1 MIPYNSEER
10 ARWRKRRRTIRR
22 ITVAAECLAIV
33 AILAAGAMFIGTKI
47 KHAAGNSQNAA
58 SGAATASN
66 QASTEEINLT
76 DNSSQSQAA
85 SETASP
91 ETPAESLLSRAS
103 ALAAGY
109 DYDKAISLLQEDAQ
123 TASLPEVQSAI
134 AQYETIRQSLVRT
147 PISQVTHVFF
157 HSLIVDPAKAFDG
170 QSDQDGYNQVMT
182 TVDEFKK
189 ILQTMYDKGYVL
201 VRLHD
206 LACETTDETG
216 KTVMKAGDIMLPEG
230 KIPFVMS
237 QDDLCYYPYMDGD
250 GFASRIVI
258 GEDGKPTCEMILEDG
273 TAVTGSYDLVPILE
287 DFIQEHPDFSYRGAR
302 AVLAFTGYEGILGYR
317 TAASYADSPTYEQDR
332 QEAAK
337 VAQCLK
343 DHGWELASHSWGHL
357 DLGTVEWDRFK
368 TDTDKWETEVDSLIG
383 PTDIILYPFGADVV
397 FNANAFVSQYCA
409 HKDTEIASISK
420 EDMEALL
427 TANKDKLYSFAFTDE
442 EREIPPE
449 QGDEDSG
456 ETIHETIRIY
466 TISYNGE
473 AYFAD
478 QVFHLSDDQKLLA
491 SQYAQNLTV
500 LLGDGIYQG
509 LSETEFSAMGLSY
522 DGVIFA
528 DGETQVVYYNQ
539 LDERWK
545 YSPYGTDTIGGYA
558 CGPTAMAIVI
568 SSLTS
573 ETIDPP
579 HMAQW
584 AYEHGYWCSGN
595 GSYRSLIPGAAQ
607 AWSLSVDGCTA
618 SEPQRIIDALA
629 EGKLV
634 VALMTKGH
642 FTSSGH
648 FIVLRG
654 CTSDGKILVAD
665 PSSYKRSEKSWDM
678 SIILNEASKRAGS
691 GGPFWIIGN

>member
-1 MIPYNSEER
+1 MTSD
-10 ARWRKRRRTIRR
+10 
-22 ITVAAECLAIV
+22 
-33 AILAAGAMFIGTKI
+33 
-47 KHAAGNSQNAA
+47 S
-58 SGAATASN
+58 
-66 QASTEEINLT
+66 
-76 DNSSQSQAA
+76 
-85 SETASP
+85 
-91 ETPAESLLSRAS
+91 TPAFEIEKE
-103 ALAAGY
+103 AL
-109 DYDKAISLLQEDAQ
+109 K
-123 TASLPEVQSAI
+123 
-134 AQYETIRQSLVRT
+134 
-147 PISQVTHVFF
+147 
-157 HSLIVDPAKAFDG
+157 
-170 QSDQDGYNQVMT
+170 
-182 TVDEFKK
+182 
-189 ILQTMYDKGYVL
+189 
-201 VRLHD
+201 
-206 LACETTDETG
+206 
-216 KTVMKAGDIMLPEG
+216 
-230 KIPFVMS
+230 
-237 QDDLCYYPYMDGD
+237 
-250 GFASRIVI
+250 
-258 GEDGKPTCEMILEDG
+258 
-273 TAVTGSYDLVPILE
+273 
-287 DFIQEHPDFSYRGAR
+287 
-302 AVLAFTGYEGILGYR
+302 
-317 TAASYADSPTYEQDR
+317 
-332 QEAAK
+332 
-337 VAQCLK
+337 
-343 DHGWELASHSWGHL
+343 
-357 DLGTVEWDRFK
+357 
-368 TDTDKWETEVDSLIG
+368 
-383 PTDIILYPFGADVV
+383 
-397 FNANAFVSQYCA
+397 
-409 HKDTEIASISK
+409 TEIETSIQAGVDHLEAK
-420 EDMEALL
+420 TAKRKDADKYHMEALL
-427 TANKDKLYSFAFTDE
+427 TASKDKLYSFAFTDE
-442 EREIPPE
+442 EREIPLE
-449 QGDEDSG
+449 QGDEGSG
-456 ETIHETIRIY
+456 ETVHATIRIY

-509 LSETEFSAMGLSY
+509 LSETEFSAMDLSY
-522 DGVIFA
+522 DGVVFA